1 MQFLPEEH
9 LNALWQQYQADLQR
23 FVRQRVSS
31 DEDARDIV
39 QEAITRLAAECDREP
54 VQNPRALWYR
64 IAGNLAIDHLRRQQR
79 RPEQVELTEA
89 SEPTDAAL
97 PSPERAL
104 DAQKKLLL
112 LRQIVTELPPKCREV
127 FELRK
132 FRHYDQQQIAD
143 KLGISR
149 RMVEKHLQKALQH
162 CRQRLQELD
171 AWPP

>member
-1 MQFLPEEH
+1 MQFRQEDELSR
-9 LNALWQQYQADLQR
+9 LWQQYRDDLQR
-23 FVRQRVSS
+23 FVRQRVNS

-39 QEAITRLAAECDREP
+39 QEAITRLASEYRRCQ

-64 IAGNLAIDHLRRQQR
+64 IAGNLAIDYLRRHQSL
-79 RPEQVELTEA
+79 PEQSTQAPDEIA
-89 SEPTDAAL
+89 SQIAPEQGLAAQQKL
-97 PSPERAL
+97 AL
-104 DAQKKLLL
+104 LQ
-112 LRQIVTELPPKCREV
+112 QIVQELPPRCREV

-132 FRHYDQQQIAD
+132 FHDYDQQQIAERLD
-143 KLGISR
+143 ISR

>member
-9 LNALWQQYQADLQR
+9 LNSLWQQYQADLQH

-39 QEAITRLAAECDREP
+39 QEAITRLALECDREP
-54 VQNPRALWYR
+54 VHNPRALWYR

-79 RPEQVELTEA
+79 RPEQVELTEESVQHA
-89 SEPTDAAL
+89 GAQL
-97 PSPERAL
+97 PPERAL
-104 DAQKKLLL
+104 DAQKKLQL
-112 LRQIVTELPPKCREV
+112 LRQIVAELPPKCREV

-143 KLGISR
+143 QLGISR

-162 CRQRLQELD
+162 CRKRLQELD